1 MSNKKI
7 IKERLNEYDPREYED
22 VTMTRGL
29 FENLVSIIGR
39 IPLEDVKQMT
49 DSKKEIIL
57 LNFAEKNIEKTR

>member
-29 FENLVSIIGR
+29 FEDLVSIIGR

-49 DSKKEIIL
+49 DSNKEIIL